1 MFTRDAFGPQL
12 LVATCGLLAALAAG
26 CGRNPD
32 RTPADTDNRPGAG
45 NQLAPMSGQEKKP
58 VDLTGCLQKLSD
70 SYLLLHTNRG
80 NPGTT
85 AVATGGDNSA
95 AAASEPSNLR
105 QAYRLAA
112 GDKKNFEKLVGK
124 QVKVSG
130 TVTESADPIARDE
143 RRGNDLVMV
152 GTSGVRDQEDPHSR
166 IKPGDLARVDVAS
179 IQQVGEGCGEG
190 R

>member
-1 MFTRDAFGPQL
+1 MYTRDAFGPQL

-32 RTPADTDNRPGAG
+32 RTAAETNNRQGVRTQPV
-45 NQLAPMSGQEKKP
+45 SVSSQETRP
-58 VDLTGCLQKLSD
+58 IDLTGCLQKLSD
-70 SYLLLHTNRG
+70 SYLLTDTNRV
-80 NPGTT
+80 PGMT
-85 AVATGGDNSA
+85 ASDSQENNTALERG
-95 AAASEPSNLR
+95 PSNVR
-105 QAYRLAA
+105 QAYRLSAR
-112 GDKKNFEKLVGK
+112 DKMTFEKLVGK

-130 TVTESADPIARDE
+130 TVTQTADQIARDE

-152 GTSGVRDQEDPHSR
+152 GTSGVQDQEPDRSR
-166 IKPGDLARVDVAS
+166 VKPGDLAKVDVAS